1 MTARLIPPRIALV
14 DARTGMIAR
23 EWYLYFLALNS
34 DVDTS
39 DGNAIGFAP
48 TSPPVDIETVVQ
60 VAGNL
65 SPGVVPIDVAAAV
78 QDALSLAPPSVPAV
92 AAASGSST
100 PNGTA
105 TVTVAGLPSGSIEW
119 TETIAAAGLTAGSL
133 VFVQLA
139 PPDDTLENDP
149 EMLDI
154 AAMAAACTADNTI
167 TVTMA
172 FATPTSGPIPL
183 LYGVM

>member
-1 MTARLIPPRIALV
+1 M
-14 DARTGMIAR
+14 
-23 EWYLYFLALNS
+23 
-34 DVDTS
+34 
-39 DGNAIGFAP
+39 
-48 TSPPVDIETVVQ
+48 VQ

-92 AAASGSST
+92 AASGSST

-139 PPDDTLENDP
+139 PPNDTLENDP

>member
-14 DARTGMIAR
+14 DPRTGMIAR
-23 EWYLYFLALNS
+23 EWYLYFLALNN
-34 DVDTS
+34 DVGDIDSTL
-39 DGNAIGFAP
+39 IGFSPVA
-48 TSPPVDIETVVQ
+48 PPVDFSSGVQ
-60 VAGNL
+60 NALGL
-65 SPGVVPIDVAAAV
+65 QPDPAPIDVAAAV
-78 QDALSLAPPSVPAV
+78 QDALSLAPPLVPAV

-105 TVTVAGLPSGSIEW
+105 TITVAGSPEGSIEW
-119 TETIAAAGLTAGSL
+119 TETVAAAGLTAGSL

-139 PPDDTLENDP
+139 PPDNTLENDP

-172 FATPTSGPIPL
+172 FATPTIGPIPL